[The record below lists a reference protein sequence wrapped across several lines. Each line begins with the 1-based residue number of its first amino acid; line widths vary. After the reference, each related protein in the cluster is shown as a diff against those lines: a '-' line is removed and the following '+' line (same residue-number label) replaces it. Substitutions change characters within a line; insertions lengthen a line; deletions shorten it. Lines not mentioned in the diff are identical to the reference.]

1 MYLQNACAM
10 YVYRDKICTVLR
22 MLLWKPVAV
31 CSTCRMLTIFP
42 SCKLVFSRRAWRCFI
57 YFLLF
62 VLLSDPLSSLRY
74 VFVCLLTPSL
84 TFLCMFVYQFVSLSR
99 FPPFY
104 IFFLSSLRLCDP
116 FFSPSSFLP
125 PFFGS
130 LWPFDLTSP
139 GRLCCLADDPTAVR
153 STTWTTWGHLHL
165 S

>member
-1 MYLQNACAM
+1 MPVRCMCIEIKFALFCECCFENLWLFAPRVECLLYFHRASLFFP
-10 YVYRDKICTVLR
+10 VVLGVV
-22 MLLWKPVAV
+22 W
-31 CSTCRMLTIFP
+31 F
-42 SCKLVFSRRAWRCFI
+42 VFTF
-57 YFLLF
+57 YFLFYFPTLCPVFVMCLF
-62 VLLSDPLSSLRY
+62 VCWHHRSL
-74 VFVCLLTPSL
+74 
-84 TFLCMFVYQFVSLSR
+84 FLCMFVYQFVSLSR